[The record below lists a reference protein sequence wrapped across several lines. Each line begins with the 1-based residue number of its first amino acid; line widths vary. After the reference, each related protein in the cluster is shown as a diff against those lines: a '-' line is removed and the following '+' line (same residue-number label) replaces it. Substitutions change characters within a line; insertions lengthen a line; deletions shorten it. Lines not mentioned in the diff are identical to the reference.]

1 MNINNKNLQ
10 DIITDL
16 LSKLNLRLRDII
28 MEDNAA

>member
-28 MEDNAA
+28 MEDNAT